1 MPETL
6 TTQVLIE
13 RIGHGDQTALDELCR
28 RYLARVL
35 VAVRL
40 RLGAHLRKKVESGD
54 IVQEVMIDVVR
65 KAKSFEFRTEGAL
78 LKYINRV
85 VENRIRDQAS
95 HWDADKRAR
104 GREVSL
110 DGKRS
115 VGSTF
120 PLNTP
125 EDRASPTPSKI
136 VGLRE
141 DLTLL
146 EGAMDR
152 LAEESIEYR
161 DLIVAVKIEG
171 RTYRE
176 IGEESGATEDAVR
189 MRVKRAIL
197 ALTRIYLSMDRSS

>member
-54 IVQEVMIDVVR
+54 IVQEVMIDVVG

-95 HWDADKRAR
+95 HWDADKRAM
-104 GREVSL
+104 GREVPL
-110 DGKRS
+110 VNGGENRQRPGG
-115 VGSTF
+115 GS
-120 PLNTP
+120 
-125 EDRASPTPSKI
+125 A
-136 VGLRE
+136 
-141 DLTLL
+141 
-146 EGAMDR
+146 
-152 LAEESIEYR
+152 
-161 DLIVAVKIEG
+161 
-171 RTYRE
+171 
-176 IGEESGATEDAVR
+176 
-189 MRVKRAIL
+189 
-197 ALTRIYLSMDRSS
+197 